1 MQALFRVLPDSE
13 CEIAVLD
20 AESGKPVSGALVRL
34 FTEKKGDPVEVK
46 TLLTGNDGK
55 SQFSWT
61 TSPDTY
67 RYLTA
72 EKDDD
77 TAMYFQNIY
86 KMDYS
91 GNEKPVLHMLLLTDR
106 SLYRPGQTVYVKGIA
121 YNSQIDTANVITE
134 KDYTLI
140 LTDGNGRETGKKQ
153 VRTNDFGSFTTEFV
167 LPSDGLNGEYYLK
180 TEQDARASISIRVE
194 AYKRPTFDIVI
205 APQERTYRL
214 GDSLQVKGT
223 IKTYSGVP
231 VGEVPVKYTLT
242 RQVFTWQVFR
252 GGETL
257 LASGTVVPDE
267 AGEFSIP
274 MYLQAD
280 ADDGFYLYEIEVA
293 VTNAAGETQ
302 TSTTS
307 IAAGN
312 RSLLLSAQIAEKI
325 CKEQPGNAT
334 FLATNLISK
343 PVNTEVA
350 YTLFPVIT
358 GKEHTADSHP
368 IHSGTFA
375 ANTEMPLSAW
385 QDLPSGAYKLT
396 LSAQDEQGR
405 KADYE
410 QEIILFSINDTRPP
424 VETEMWYYPIHTEF
438 DASQSASFIFGTSE
452 KNTYILT
459 DVFCG
464 NQRLESKVLQLS
476 DTLVRFDYPY
486 KEDYGSRGL
495 DISFAFVKEGKF
507 HWKKVPLTKKMPEK
521 ELTITREVFRDKL
534 LPGQKEEWKFTVKTP
549 QGLPAIAEMLAFMYD
564 ASLDK
569 IWKSNRIFHVNYPLW
584 YSPNNWG
591 SGYMKY
597 HHNYYSFRF
606 LAAKLTIPGLAY
618 DALQTTP
625 LDIVVGYGKA
635 SRSGIVAFGT
645 NSVLKEEVIAVGSG
659 RQKKEAVTGASN
671 AEFYVRGTTTF
682 GVTTVDVKNR
692 ELNASSSIADVLAGR
707 MADVM
712 TTALYDLRT
721 NFSETAFFYPQ
732 LRTNEDGE
740 ITFSFTVPESLTRWN
755 FQGYAH
761 TKGML
766 TGTIESETVTSK
778 DFMLTPNLPRFVR
791 TGDKTS
797 VSAAITNLTG
807 KNLMGTVAFTIFD
820 PVTEKVIAVQKQ
832 TFATEAGKTEGMNF
846 LFATDDTYDI
856 LGCRIIAEAGGFS
869 DGEQHLLPVLSNKE
883 NIVETLAMPVRGK
896 EKKEFSLTSLFNQNS
911 QTATNR
917 RLTVEFSGNPAWY
930 AVQALPALSLPT
942 GDNAISW
949 AMVYYANTLAA
960 SITNAN
966 PRIKT
971 VFDSWKLQGGTKET
985 FLSNLQKNQDVK
997 DIVLEESPWLTEAT
1011 NEAEQMQRIATLFD
1025 LNNIQNTTTAALT
1038 KLGDLQHSDG
1048 AWPWYKG
1055 MEGSRHVTVF
1065 IVKTLAR
1072 LSKLTGSP
1080 LDENFQNMLQSA
1092 FSFLHKEIV
1101 KEYRYILQEE
1111 EKGNKSLNISDFA
1124 LQYLY
1129 LIAVSEETLPKGD
1142 TQKAYVYFFEKAG
1155 KSYSLQPL
1163 SEKALLAVVFHKAGR
1178 IKEADAFIASLK
1190 EHAVQRDEQ
1199 GMFFAFN
1206 ESPYSWK
1213 EMKVPFHV
1221 SVMEAFDMV
1230 GDSLS
1235 VEEMKLWLLKQ
1246 KQTQQWNSPVA
1257 TVDAVY
1263 ALLHR
1268 NNNLLANRGDVR
1280 ITLGNKVI
1288 KTVSSDETSLSG
1300 LGYVKEIITAP
1311 DVLNQKKIIVEK
1323 HDAGIAW
1330 GAVYAQYKEGID
1342 KVTRQGKELQTDK
1355 RLYVEKIV
1363 NGAKQLQPVTAK
1375 TKLVVGD
1382 KVISRITIHLD
1393 RPMDFVQ
1400 LKDQYGA
1407 CFEPIEA
1414 LSGYRRSNGVNYYM
1428 VVKNASVNFFFDTLN
1443 KGVYVLEYAYRV
1455 SRPGT
1460 YETGLAVVQSAYTPE
1475 YAGHSGS
1482 MRVEV
1487 EN

>member
-1 MQALFRVLPDSE
+1 
-13 CEIAVLD
+13 
-20 AESGKPVSGALVRL
+20 
-34 FTEKKGDPVEVK
+34 
-46 TLLTGNDGK
+46 
-55 SQFSWT
+55 
-61 TSPDTY
+61 
-67 RYLTA
+67 
-72 EKDDD
+72 
-77 TAMYFQNIY
+77 
-86 KMDYS
+86 
-91 GNEKPVLHMLLLTDR
+91 MLLLTDR

-121 YNSQIDTANVITE
+121 YDSQIDTVNVVAE
-134 KDYTLI
+134 KEYTLI
-140 LTDGNGRETGKKQ
+140 LTDSNKRETGKKK

-167 LPSDGLNGEYYLK
+167 LPSEGLTGEYYLK
-180 TEQDARASISIRVE
+180 TEQGAGVTIRVE
-194 AYKRPTFDIVI
+194 AYKRPTFDIVL
-205 APQERTYRL
+205 APQEIAYRL
-214 GDSLQVKGT
+214 GDSLQVKGA
-223 IKTYSGVP
+223 ISTYSGVP

-242 RQVFTWQVFR
+242 RREFAGTMFR
-252 GGETL
+252 RNTIL
-257 LASGTVVPDE
+257 LASGTVVSDE

-274 MYLQAD
+274 VYLQAD
-280 ADDGFYLYEIEVA
+280 DVEDGFYLYDIEVA
-293 VTNAAGETQ
+293 VTNAADETQ
-302 TSTTS
+302 TSTIN
-307 IAAGN
+307 IAAGSQ
-312 RSLLLSAQIAEKI
+312 SLLLSAQIAGKI

-334 FLATNLISK
+334 FLVTNLISK

-350 YTLFPVIT
+350 YTLFPLIT
-358 GKEHTADSHP
+358 GKEHTTDSHP
-368 IHSGTFA
+368 IHSGTFT
-375 ANTEMPLSAW
+375 ANTEMSLSVW
-385 QDLPSGAYKLT
+385 QDLPSGAYKLRLT
-396 LSAQDEQGR
+396 AQDEQGR

-410 QEIILFSINDTRPP
+410 QAILLFSINDTRPP

-452 KNTYILT
+452 KDTYILT

-464 NQRLESKVLQLS
+464 DKQLESNVLQLS

-486 KEDYGSRGL
+486 KEEYGGKGL
-495 DISFAFVKEGKF
+495 SIVFTFVKEGKF
-507 HWKKVPLTKKMPEK
+507 HWQRVPLTKKIPEK
-521 ELTITREVFRDKL
+521 KLTITREVFRDKL

-549 QGLPAIAEMLAFMYD
+549 QGLPAVAEMLALMYD

-569 IWKSNRIFHVNYPLW
+569 IWKNNRTFYVNYSLFPSF
-584 YSPNNWG
+584 YNWDP
-591 SGYMKY
+591 SHMRYD
-597 HHNYYSFRF
+597 HNYHSFRF
-606 LAAKLTIPGLAY
+606 LSAKLTIPGLAY

-625 LDIVVGYGKA
+625 LDVVTGYGKA
-635 SRSGIVAFGT
+635 SRAGIMAFGT
-645 NSVLKEEVIAVGSG
+645 NSALNEEVGVVGFGGQAKATVVGS
-659 RQKKEAVTGASN
+659 SN
-671 AEFYVRGTTTF
+671 DEFYVRGITTF
-682 GVTTVDVKNR
+682 GATTVDTRNM
-692 ELNASSSIADVLAGR
+692 ELNNALAGR
-707 MADVM
+707 VAGVM
-712 TTALYDLRT
+712 TTIPYALRT

-732 LRTNEDGE
+732 LRTNEHGE

-766 TGTIESETVTSK
+766 TGTIEGETVTSK

-797 VSAAITNLTG
+797 VNAAITNLTG
-807 KNLMGTVAFTIFD
+807 KNLTGTVTFTIFD
-820 PVTEKVIAVQKQ
+820 PVTEKVITVQKQ
-832 TFATEAGKTEGMNF
+832 TFAAEAGKTEGVNF

-856 LGCRIIAEAGGFS
+856 LGCRIIAEAEGFS

-949 AMVYYANTLAA
+949 ATVYYANTLAA
-960 SITNAN
+960 YITTAN

-971 VFDSWKLQGGTKET
+971 MLDSWKLQGGTKET

-1038 KLGDLQHSDG
+1038 KLGYLQHSDG
-1048 AWPWYKG
+1048 ALPWYKG

-1080 LDENFQNMLQSA
+1080 LDENARNMLQSA
-1092 FSFLHKEIV
+1092 FGFLHKEIV
-1101 KEYRYILQEE
+1101 KEHRYILQEE
-1111 EKGNKSLNISDFA
+1111 EKGNKSLNIPDFA

-1129 LIAVSEETLPKGD
+1129 LIAVSGETLPEGD
-1142 TQKAYVYFFEKAG
+1142 AQKAYAYFFEKAG
-1155 KSYSLQPL
+1155 KSYNLQSL
-1163 SEKALLAVVFHKAGR
+1163 SEKALLAVIFHKAGH

-1221 SVMEAFDMV
+1221 SVIEAFDMV

-1268 NNNLLANRGDVR
+1268 NNSLLENRGDVR

-1288 KTVSSDETSLSG
+1288 KIVSSNETSLSG

-1311 DVLNQKKIIVEK
+1311 DVFNQKKIIVEK

-1330 GAVYAQYKEGID
+1330 GAVYAQYKEDID

-1363 NGAKQLQPVTAK
+1363 NGAKQLQPVTPQ
-1375 TKLVVGD
+1375 TKLAVGD

-1414 LSGYRRSNGVNYYM
+1414 LSGYRRDSGVHYYM
-1428 VVKNASVNFFFDTLN
+1428 AVKNASVNFFFDTLN

-1460 YETGLAVVQSAYTPE
+1460 YETGLAVIQSAYAPE
-1475 YAGHSGS
+1475 YAGHSES